1 MIIDLIITVSR
12 DSNVFAAEAMVNFK
26 WGGSAIVKE
35 RDFEVN
41 AAIDRMIDKL
51 EVKIT
56 KEKEKNQGRLRP
68 RQ

>member
-12 DSNVFAAEAMVNFK
+12 DSNAFAAEAMVNFK

-35 RDFEVN
+35 RDFGVN

-56 KEKEKNQGRLRP
+56 KEKEKNQGRQRT
-68 RQ
+68 R